1 MSERRKGE
9 RELSR
14 ENKGSRRGM
23 RERES
28 AQRERERERD
38 WQGKASQHEIRFIV
52 HFSFLCTT
60 GINTMHIR

>member
-23 RERES
+23 REREN
-28 AQRERERERD
+28 AQRERETESAE
-38 WQGKASQHEIRFIV
+38 GK
-52 HFSFLCTT
+52 
-60 GINTMHIR
+60 